1 MLKPLIHYCEVSE
14 GGTVLGMT
22 VPLHKAIDWTS
33 FDVVNKCRYATGFK
47 KVGHAGTLDPFAE
60 GVLILGFGKHTK
72 LLDTHK
78 DKDKVYRVDIELGKE
93 TDTQD
98 REGHVVKSFEVD
110 SPPTLDE
117 IQAVLPQFTGEITQI
132 PPMYSAKKVK
142 GKRLYT
148 LAREGKI
155 IERDPIHV
163 RINALDI
170 LEYNW
175 PRLTCRVNCSTG
187 TYIRTLAADIGSA
200 LGCGA
205 YAHALVR
212 EQVGDVTLD
221 ECYTIEV
228 FIEAWKS
235 IAHLSK

>member
-1 MLKPLIHYCEVSE
+1 MLKTLTYYCEISE
-14 GGTVLGMT
+14 DGTVLGMT
-22 VPLHKAIDWTS
+22 VPLHKPIDWTS

-72 LLDTHK
+72 LLDEHK
-78 DKDKVYRVDIELGKE
+78 HKDKVYRVDIELGKE
-93 TDTQD
+93 TDTLDGTGQIL
-98 REGHVVKSFEVD
+98 KSTKEV
-110 SPPTLDE
+110 SPPALDD
-117 IQAVLPQFTGEITQI
+117 IQAVLPKFTGEITQI

-148 LAREGKI
+148 LARAGKI
-155 IERDPIHV
+155 IERDPIRV
-163 RINALDI
+163 RINAIDI
-170 LEYNW
+170 LEYEW
-175 PRLTCRVNCSTG
+175 PRLTCRVSCSTG

-205 YAHALVR
+205 YANALVR
-212 EQVGDVTLD
+212 EQVGDITLD
-221 ECYTIEV
+221 ECYTIEA

-235 IAHLSK
+235 IVHLTK

>member
-1 MLKPLIHYCEVSE
+1 
-14 GGTVLGMT
+14 MT

-98 REGHVVKSFEVD
+98 REGQIVKSNDVD
-110 SPPTLDE
+110 SPPTLDD
-117 IQAVLPQFTGEITQI
+117 IQTVLPEFTGEITQI

-148 LAREGKI
+148 LARAGKI

-163 RINALDI
+163 RINAIDI
-170 LEYNW
+170 LKYEW
-175 PRLTCRVNCSTG
+175 PKLTCRVSCSTG

-212 EQVGDVTLD
+212 EQVGEVTLD
-221 ECYTIEV
+221 ECYTIET

-235 IAHLSK
+235 IAHSIK

>member
-1 MLKPLIHYCEVSE
+1 LKSLIHYCEISDD
-14 GGTVLGMT
+14 GIVLGMT

-98 REGHVVKSFEVD
+98 REGKILKSSEVD
-110 SPPTLDE
+110 SPPTLDD
-117 IQAVLPQFTGEITQI
+117 IQAALPQFLGEITQI

-142 GKRLYT
+142 GKRLYA

-163 RINALDI
+163 RINAIDV
-170 LEYNW
+170 LEYHW

-221 ECYTIEV
+221 ECYTIEA

-235 IAHLSK
+235 IAHLTK

>member
-1 MLKPLIHYCEVSE
+1 MRPLTNYCETSE
-14 GGTVLGMT
+14 DGSVVGMT
-22 VPLHKAIDWTS
+22 VPIRKPVDWTS

-60 GVLILGFGKHTK
+60 GVLVLGFGKHTK
-72 LLDTHK
+72 KLDEYKHK
-78 DKDKVYRVDIELGKE
+78 DKIYRVDIELGKE

-98 REGHVVKSFEVD
+98 STGQVTKSTEVV
-110 SPPTLDE
+110 SPPSTDD
-117 IQAVLPQFTGEITQI
+117 IRAVLPAFKGDITQI

-148 LAREGKI
+148 LARGGKI
-155 IERDPIHV
+155 IERDPIRV
-163 RINALDI
+163 SIEAIEI
-170 LEYNW
+170 LNYEW
-175 PRLTCRVNCSTG
+175 PILTCRIKCSTG

-205 YAHALVR
+205 HAKTLIR
-212 EQVGDVTLD
+212 EQVGEFNLD
-221 ECYTIEV
+221 ECFTIEG

-235 IAHLSK
+235 IGH

>member
-1 MLKPLIHYCEVSE
+1 MLKPLTHYCEISE
-14 GGTVLGMT
+14 DGVVLGMT

-78 DKDKVYRVDIELGKE
+78 DKNKVYRVDIELGKE

-98 REGHVVKSFEVD
+98 REGQILKSSEVD
-110 SPPTLDE
+110 SPPTLDD
-117 IQAVLPQFTGEITQI
+117 IQAVLPQFRGDITQI
-132 PPMYSAKKVK
+132 PPMHSAKKVK

-148 LAREGKI
+148 LARAGKI

-170 LEYNW
+170 LEYEW

-212 EQVGDVTLD
+212 EQIGDVTLD
-221 ECYTIEV
+221 ECYTIEE

-235 IAHLSK
+235 IAHLTK